1 MTDEGHPIH
10 YTAVERRTPV
20 YAADGTEVGKV
31 HEVIGDAGTDIFN
44 GLAVSPGHF
53 RGSRYVPS
61 ERVDRIEEGVVYLTL
76 SPAQFEQLDEAAP
89 MPPSERIRADTTDL

>member
-1 MTDEGHPIH
+1 MGDQVSWFVIEPGWRVTC
-10 YTAVERRTPV
+10 V
-20 YAADGTEVGKV
+20 DGTEVGKV

-44 GLAVSPGHF
+44 GLAVSPGRL

-76 SPAQFEQLDEAAP
+76 SPAQFEQLEEAAP

>member
-1 MTDEGHPIH
+1 MGDLVSWFVIEPGWRVTC
-10 YTAVERRTPV
+10 V
-20 YAADGTEVGKV
+20 DGTEVGKV

-44 GLAVSPGHF
+44 GLAVSPGRF

-89 MPPSERIRADTTDL
+89 MPPSEQIRADTTDL